1 LPAGNGWQ
9 GFETVPMTS
18 PQLSEAL
25 AAVDITSMPRYLQHG
40 YPWAD
45 WDLLRDAAPVYWYE
59 GRPRFSPFWAVTRYD
74 DVRFV
79 SSHPEL
85 FSNRGVIRVDTDNG
99 LARLETYKRKRAERY
114 GWEPNVALDMIY
126 TDRPE
131 HLDLRSMAVRRFTP
145 RAMNR
150 LADHLDQMAQHFVA
164 EFVAA
169 ARRAAPAPID
179 VVENLSVGLP
189 IATICGLLGVPVD
202 TWPTIRR
209 WSDQTLLTPDMSHPD
224 VRPGETPS
232 DVRRRAGQEYH
243 EYRQQLIDRARAA
256 AVAATATTASG
267 DDGGADGFDIVSRL
281 AQATVDGRPL
291 DDQRFHGYLELLV
304 GGGNETTRNTI
315 TGGLQA
321 LLQHPDQAALLAAD
335 PNGLIETAAEEIL
348 RWVSPVIQFA
358 RTATTNTTVGGQ
370 RIHPGDTLVLWY
382 PSANRDGRQFPD
394 PYRFDL
400 RRYPNAHV
408 TFGHGEH
415 FCLGANLARWE
426 LRAVFR
432 ALAPYLA
439 NLRLAGEPERMPGLH
454 VGAVRQLLVRWT
466 TEQ

>member
-1 LPAGNGWQ
+1 
-9 GFETVPMTS
+9 MTS

-25 AAVDITSMPRYLQHG
+25 EAVDITSMPRYLQHG

-45 WDLLRDAAPVYWYE
+45 WDLLRDAAPVYWYAE

-164 EFVAA
+164 ELVAA

-256 AVAATATTASG
+256 ALAATATTASG

-281 AQATVDGRPL
+281 AQATVNGHPL
-291 DDQRFHGYLELLV
+291 DDQRF
-304 GGGNETTRNTI
+304 
-315 TGGLQA
+315 
-321 LLQHPDQAALLAAD
+321 
-335 PNGLIETAAEEIL
+335 
-348 RWVSPVIQFA
+348 
-358 RTATTNTTVGGQ
+358 
-370 RIHPGDTLVLWY
+370 
-382 PSANRDGRQFPD
+382 PSANRDDRQFPD

-426 LRAVFR
+426 LQAVFR
-432 ALAPYLA
+432 ALAPHLA

-454 VGAVRQLLVRWT
+454 VRAVRQLLVRWT